1 MDRDGMQ
8 QELAVRLPGS
18 MTGRFMYVIPFSMG
32 PVGGPLSKVGIQLT
46 DFVYVVLSMG
56 IMTRVS
62 SDIWNV
68 LADNGQE
75 FVRFV
80 TWCSSILLRSCA
92 DHEGHLE
99 PQL

>member
-1 MDRDGMQ
+1 MLIVEQYASVPHVKEGVSGILGKWMDKDGMQ

-62 SDIWNV
+62 SDVWKV
-68 LADNGQE
+68 LEDGQE
-75 FVRFV
+75 FVR
-80 TWCSSILLRSCA
+80 
-92 DHEGHLE
+92 
-99 PQL
+99 

>member
-1 MDRDGMQ
+1 MDHDGMQ
-8 QELAVRLPGS
+8 TELASRLPGS

-68 LADNGQE
+68 LENNGQE
-75 FVRFV
+75 FVRWV
-80 TWCSSILLRSCA
+80 
-92 DHEGHLE
+92 
-99 PQL
+99 

>member
-1 MDRDGMQ
+1 LRVVLQYASVPHVKEGVRGILGQWMNPDGMQ

-62 SDIWNV
+62 PDIWKV
-68 LADNGQE
+68 LEGNGGE
-75 FVRFV
+75 FVR
-80 TWCSSILLRSCA
+80 
-92 DHEGHLE
+92 
-99 PQL
+99 